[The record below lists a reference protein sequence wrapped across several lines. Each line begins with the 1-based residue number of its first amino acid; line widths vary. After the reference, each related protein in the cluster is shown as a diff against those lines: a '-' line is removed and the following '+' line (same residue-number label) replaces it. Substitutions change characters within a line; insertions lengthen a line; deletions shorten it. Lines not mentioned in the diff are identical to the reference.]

1 MKNIHPFIFI
11 QSFFRHIYHVNILP
25 NITRTLLIG
34 TKTTN
39 PNGRELAISID
50 TRPFLQL
57 ISMSDLFPFKDVL
70 AINSPANIFCVEA
83 FFEESSAF
91 HLPGDELLIAF
102 VVYPSIKENYLD

>member
-1 MKNIHPFIFI
+1 
-11 QSFFRHIYHVNILP
+11 
-25 NITRTLLIG
+25 
-34 TKTTN
+34 
-39 PNGRELAISID
+39 
-50 TRPFLQL
+50 
-57 ISMSDLFPFKDVL
+57 LFPFKDVL